1 MVITG
6 ATLLDIQGGHFLAC
20 FIKALG
26 EDFASVNAV
35 MQTRFPDYQVTPAFG
50 EPPTS
55 DETFKRTSE
64 DNIAIAATLKS
75 GTVASLHFRSGLS
88 TTKPGRTP
96 FIWLIDG
103 TEGTI
108 KVEDNDPGAASFIH
122 IRHPSLYI
130 NGEKV
135 VFDPAPLDF
144 IHNINAAWEEIAKGG
159 QGEFSTFDDALVVHK
174 VIDAVRTSA
183 KEGRRVDIA

>member
-108 KVEDNDPGAASFIH
+108 KVEDNDPGAASVIH